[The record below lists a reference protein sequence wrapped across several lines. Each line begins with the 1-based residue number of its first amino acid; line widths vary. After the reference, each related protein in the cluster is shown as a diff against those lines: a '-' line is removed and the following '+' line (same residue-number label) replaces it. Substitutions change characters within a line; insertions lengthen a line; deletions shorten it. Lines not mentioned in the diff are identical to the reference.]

1 MGLIDDNLKKI
12 RVRIAN
18 ACQDFDRQQDE
29 ITVVGVCKTVGP
41 EMVRQAWQ
49 AGLKHFG
56 ENRVQEA
63 SVKIPLVNRLVA
75 RGGNPIWHMVGHL
88 QTNKVKKAIK
98 LFDIIESVDSLKL
111 AKALSLECA
120 NTGTTK
126 KIMLEVNSSEEES
139 KYGLSPDEVISTAKE
154 IDRFENLELIGLM
167 TIGPFTDDVQRIDKA
182 FALTQKL
189 YEQLQDMLG
198 DKINT
203 LSMGMSADFER
214 AIKYGSTE
222 LRIGTGIFGSR
233 KYG

>member
-12 RVRIAN
+12 KARITN
-18 ACQDFDRQQDE
+18 ACQNFNRQKEE

-41 EMVRQAWQ
+41 EMVKQAWQ

-56 ENRVQEA
+56 ENRIQEA
-63 SVKIPLVNRLVA
+63 NTKIPQVNRMVA
-75 RGGNPIWHMVGHL
+75 QGSNPIWHMVGHL
-88 QTNKVKKAIK
+88 QTNKVKKAVK

-111 AKALSLECA
+111 ARALFQECSK
-120 NTGTTK
+120 TGITK
-126 KIMLEVNSSEEES
+126 KIMLEVKSSEEES
-139 KYGLSPDEVISTAKE
+139 KYGLSPDEVLSTAKE
-154 IDRFENLELIGLM
+154 IDKFENLELAGLM
-167 TIGPFTDDVQRIDKA
+167 TIGPFTDDIEQIDKA

-189 YEQLQDMLG
+189 YEQMQDIFG

-222 LRIGTGIFGSR
+222 LRLGTAIFGSR
-233 KYG
+233 KYE